1 VNPRNEA
8 LAEISEALLAI
19 KRDIEQRIPRSR
31 AHANRVQ
38 GHVVKLVVAIPEA
51 QIKIEPNL
59 VLRGAL
65 HKPQRRDLC
74 PTAQQP
80 FEAFV
85 SIATLSEA
93 DLYGGKLCA
102 ALDRQHPRD
111 LFDVKLLMDDVGIAP
126 EIRRAFVVYL
136 AAHSRPMRELLS
148 PNFLDIEAVYS
159 NLFIGMTR
167 VSVSLREL
175 LEVRQR
181 LVEDIVANLDDNE
194 KAFLLSINRGEPE
207 WDLLGFD
214 HLHQMPALRWK
225 LLNIGRMSDGKRSAA
240 IEGLRD
246 VLSV

>member
-1 VNPRNEA
+1 MFDPRYEDQVRLLLRCLPEIGRQECFALKGGTAINLFVRDLPRVSVDIDLTYLPVNPRNEA

-38 GHVVKLVVAIPEA
+38 GHVVKLVVATPEA

-74 PTAQQP
+74 PTAQQH

-126 EIRRAFVVYL
+126 DDPSCLRRLSGRAFPTH
-136 AAHSRPMRELLS
+136 A
-148 PNFLDIEAVYS
+148 
-159 NLFIGMTR
+159 
-167 VSVSLREL
+167 
-175 LEVRQR
+175 
-181 LVEDIVANLDDNE
+181 
-194 KAFLLSINRGEPE
+194 
-207 WDLLGFD
+207 
-214 HLHQMPALRWK
+214 
-225 LLNIGRMSDGKRSAA
+225 
-240 IEGLRD
+240 
-246 VLSV
+246 